1 MLKQSNFSCL
11 PIAYL
16 KYFLYLCACIS
27 EEWICPQPGRG
38 GALEN
43 TNKLTTKTMSV
54 RYKLYQDNRAESKNR
69 GKWYARA
76 VYNSRPKTLK
86 QMAMEIQENVSVKKS
101 DVLAVLDEMVVVLKK
116 WMQDSNRVKID
127 GFGSFKIGLKTKP
140 ADTAKDFSASKHVV
154 GARINFQPEVTIDA
168 AGQRVKAMLQGLQV
182 EETNE
187 NDVDKDD
194 EGNSQNP

>member
-1 MLKQSNFSCL
+1 
-11 PIAYL
+11 
-16 KYFLYLCACIS
+16 
-27 EEWICPQPGRG
+27 
-38 GALEN
+38 
-43 TNKLTTKTMSV
+43 MSV

-76 VYNSRPKTLK
+76 VYNARPKTLK

-194 EGNSQNP
+194 EGNGQNP